1 MILTLYKQTA
11 ITAIHAEK
19 EVKQVEKI
27 KEMHIVFK
35 RINFNRFI
43 VQGKV
48 MNYLELVNWFRDIV
62 TE

>member
-1 MILTLYKQTA
+1 M
-11 ITAIHAEK
+11 
-19 EVKQVEKI
+19 EKI